1 VVEFCEPKIWIGKTG
16 AAALSRDKKMEKI
29 DSAKAS
35 SRQPQKEVGGGPLG
49 ILPADNW
56 STLLIR
62 REPGTQFSQVIA

>member
-1 VVEFCEPKIWIGKTG
+1 
-16 AAALSRDKKMEKI
+16 MEKI